1 MANANEYDKI
11 FRHLRQAG
19 LSKPATEA
27 LLDLLL
33 PQDGGGTRYK
43 LEINEAGAP
52 VAVPLS

>member
-33 PQDGGGTRYK
+33 PQDGGGTRYR
-43 LEINEAGAP
+43 LEIDEAGTP
-52 VAVPLS
+52 VAVALS